1 MYKVLVEVLS
11 LNKKLSIKVKADSKT
26 AATVAVLKLLLQKKI
41 YVKVIQTTV
50 SC

>member
-11 LNKKLSIKVKADSKT
+11 INKKLSIKVKADSNT
-26 AATVAVLKLLLQKKI
+26 AATIAVLKLLLQRKI
-41 YVKVIQTTV
+41 YVKLIQTV